1 MSLSESVLKKLSNY
15 KVIALA
21 LEYRKK
27 FDFTLAKIIKKIF
40 DLREYAF
47 RTLRLQTSQYKI
59 KWANCFLGAT
69 VSKYQYSRWKCL
81 EPSGLPESI
90 ENLELED
97 TALKLLK
104 KLDVKIDFS
113 SIEYCHWLL
122 SKEPKRFIDKDQ
134 KIGKTISK
142 WGLV

>member
-15 KVIALA
+15 KVIALP

-59 KWANCFLGAT
+59 K
-69 VSKYQYSRWKCL
+69 
-81 EPSGLPESI
+81 
-90 ENLELED
+90 
-97 TALKLLK
+97 
-104 KLDVKIDFS
+104 
-113 SIEYCHWLL
+113 
-122 SKEPKRFIDKDQ
+122 
-134 KIGKTISK
+134 
-142 WGLV
+142 